1 MEDKKYIDFHSHT
14 KFSDGVDDP
23 KTLVRSMKLRGIDVM
38 AITDHDNLLGY
49 FQAVD
54 EAKKWNIELIPGTE
68 VSTTLFHILGL
79 NVDPYNEDFNNFL
92 AKIRD
97 LQAKTSE
104 KRIHLLQNY
113 GFPISMEKLTS
124 AFPESRLGK
133 YNVFMK
139 MLTDPEC
146 YEIMEKELPDSTVD
160 QKYERYFGKNGVAND
175 IKRKE
180 AHAKEAI
187 AQIHNAGGIA
197 IVAHPFKQVKHAKD
211 LDALVKYGLD
221 GIEIQPFYGDKN
233 IQFREY
239 AKEKNLLTTFGSDYH
254 GAAFFRPLM
263 GRGENHKTKDE
274 LEEMLN
280 KYKNQNVGV

>member
-1 MEDKKYIDFHSHT
+1 MTDKKYIDFHSHA
-14 KFSDGVDDP
+14 KYSDGVDDP
-23 KTLVRSMKLRGIDVM
+23 TTLIRSMKLRGIDVM
-38 AITDHDNLLGY
+38 VITDHDNLKRY
-49 FQAVD
+49 FNAID

-68 VSTTLFHILGL
+68 VSTTVFHILGL
-79 NVDPYNEDFNNFL
+79 NVDPYNEDFEKFL

-97 LQAKTSE
+97 LQGQTSD
-104 KRIHLLQNY
+104 KRIKLLSDYGFSITKEKLQN
-113 GFPISMEKLTS
+113 

-133 YNVFMK
+133 YNVFMT
-139 MLTDPEC
+139 MLTDPDC
-146 YEIMEKELPDSTVD
+146 YEMMERELPDSSVD
-160 QKYERYFGKNGVAND
+160 EKYERYFGRNGVAND

-211 LDALVKYGLD
+211 LDSLVKYGLD
-221 GIEIQPFYGDKN
+221 GIEIQPFYGDRN

-254 GAAFFRPLM
+254 GAAFYRPLM

-280 KYKNQNVGV
+280 RYKNQNVGV